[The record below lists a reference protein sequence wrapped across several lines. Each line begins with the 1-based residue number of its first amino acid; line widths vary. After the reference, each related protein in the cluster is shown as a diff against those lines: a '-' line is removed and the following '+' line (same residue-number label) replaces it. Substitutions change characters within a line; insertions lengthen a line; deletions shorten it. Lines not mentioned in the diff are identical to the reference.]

1 MTHIHFDSETNYF
14 YIQNSRM
21 TYIIELYQN
30 RHLLHRYWG
39 PPISNFRAWNQAPNQ
54 KKTFAAFSDFDHQN
68 KQSNLLL

>member
-39 PPISNFRAWNQAPNQ
+39 PQISNFKAWNQAPNP
-54 KKTFAAFSDFDHQN
+54 KKDICC
-68 KQSNLLL
+68 L